1 MTTHS
6 NLTFFDLET
15 TDKEPLNAEIL
26 TGYFITVDRN
36 FKKIDELYIESK
48 PHQYKE
54 ESHIIHGISKQDAMG
69 FMPKS
74 DALKLLAS
82 YLSKHKSSIFICHAN
97 HLVFGK
103 YGYFDEQV
111 IRSEFLFASDKAYF
125 WLYGLSL
132 RVIST
137 HTICKRVVNLSKYGL
152 KHIADHF
159 GIIFKHHS
167 CKEDTLA
174 MMEIFKRLDVNNLSD
189 EDLLDLGHWKRSRS
203 YENVII
209 ETS

>member
-26 TGYFITVDRN
+26 TGQFITVDRN
-36 FKKIDELYIESK
+36 FKKIDELYIECR

-54 ESHIIHGISKQDAMG
+54 ESFIIHGISKQDAMG
-69 FMPKS
+69 FMPKAV
-74 DALKLLAS
+74 ALKILAS

-111 IRSEFLFASDKAYF
+111 IRSEFFFASDKAYF
-125 WLYGLSL
+125 WLYNLRL

-137 HTICKRVVNLSKYGL
+137 HTICKELL
-152 KHIADHF
+152 KIDRYSLDNIAAHF
-159 GIIFKHHS
+159 NIKFKHHS
-167 CKEDTLA
+167 CKEDTIA
-174 MMEIFKRLDVNNLSD
+174 MMEIFKRLRISD
-189 EDLLDLGHWKRSRS
+189 LNDGDLLDIGHWRRSRS
-203 YENVII
+203 FENVII